1 MELAGYSDSIMRIG
15 SVADASVSQNIANP
29 GHSHFQKIPRIITG
43 PSGRIW
49 MDWVNSSNS

>member
-1 MELAGYSDSIMRIG
+1 MELAGYSDRIRRIG
-15 SVADASVSQNIANP
+15 SAAGASVSHNIAYP

-49 MDWVNSSNS
+49 VDWVNSNNS